1 MAAEPNNMKKLLA
14 ISWQLLERQ
23 FGGFAFLLPTKN
35 SQLKTSSR
43 GFTLLL
49 AALVSSIV
57 LSLGSSIFV
66 IAKKQLT
73 LSSLGRDSQF
83 AFYAADTGAECA
95 LYWDIRYDAF
105 GTSTPALEPTCDGQ
119 VLSATGYDVVRP
131 YVVEFQINL
140 FTDESVGYCTEV
152 TIYKNTSN
160 PYTVIHSDGYS
171 TTCETKDTSA
181 RALQRSVEL
190 HY

>member
-1 MAAEPNNMKKLLA
+1 MKK
-14 ISWQLLERQ
+14 SEQ
-23 FGGFAFLLPTKN
+23 FTVSSLQKTHKPWYFAHCPLPTAH
-35 SQLKTSSR
+35 SSR

-57 LSLGSSIFV
+57 LALGVSIFE
-66 IAKKQLT
+66 ISQKQVT

-95 LYWDIRYDAF
+95 LYWDVRYNYFA
-105 GTSTPALEPTCDGQ
+105 TSTPPVSPTCDNRA
-119 VLSATGYDVVRP
+119 LSVAVTSGNPAVAP
-131 YVVEFQINL
+131 YYPYTMSFQ
-140 FTDESVGYCTEV
+140 FTPNGYCTMVSV
-152 TIYKNTSN
+152 TKNSVD
-160 PYTVIHSDGYS
+160 PHTVIHADGFS
-171 TTCETKDTSA
+171 TDCASITTNP

>member
-1 MAAEPNNMKKLLA
+1 MMKKLRA
-14 ISWQLLERQ
+14 Q
-23 FGGFAFLLPTKN
+23 K
-35 SQLKTSSR
+35 

-49 AALVSSIV
+49 AALVATVV

-66 IAKKQLT
+66 IAKKQVT

-95 LYWDIRYDAF
+95 LYWDIRHDAF
-105 GTSTPALEPTCDGQ
+105 GATPPASTSCDGVAMTQ
-119 VLSATGYDVVRP
+119 IVASGNRSTAP
-131 YVVEFQINL
+131 YEIQFQMDL
-140 FTDESVGYCTEV
+140 FTGDSTGNCVQV
-152 TIYKNTSN
+152 SIQKNTSN
-160 PYTVIHSDGYS
+160 PFTVIHADGYS
-171 TTCETKDTSA
+171 VSCALINSSA